1 MAPETVDLS
10 TLPEGELMEL
20 AVPSGTMNR
29 RVLVMWLYLRGN
41 TNKSLVEFDLQI
53 STLAEKELQRR
64 ATQTGTGK

>member
-64 ATQTGTGK
+64 ATQTGT

>member
-10 TLPEGELMEL
+10 TISEGELMEL

-41 TNKSLVEFDLQI
+41 TNKSLVEFDLLI

>member
-10 TLPEGELMEL
+10 TLSEGELMEL

-41 TNKSLVEFDLQI
+41 TNNSLVEFDLLI